1 VSGKARLIQAA
12 KYLAVQLLAYCVDWA
27 VFLALFKVSG
37 AAFFSNLAAKCAALI
52 LAFILHR
59 NFTFNAS
66 RGNSIEQAVSYFS
79 LGVSVSIAS
88 SFLLVLFSRFM
99 PEAAAKLI
107 SDVILI
113 FATFLISKLFIFRS
127 R

>member
-1 VSGKARLIQAA
+1 MSGKAGLIQAS
-12 KYLAVQLLAYCVDWA
+12 KYVAVQLLAYCVDWA
-27 VFLALFKVSG
+27 VFLALFTAFD
-37 AAFFSNLAAKCAALI
+37 AAFFANLAAKCSALVI
-52 LAFILHR
+52 AFILHR

-66 RGNSIEQAVSYFS
+66 SGNSVGQGVSYFS

-88 SFLLVLFSRFM
+88 SFLLVLFSKAM

-113 FATFLISKLFIFRS
+113 FATFLISKFFIFKS
-127 R
+127 K

>member
-1 VSGKARLIQAA
+1 MQAS
-12 KYLAVQLLAYCVDWA
+12 KYLAVQLLAYCIDWA
-27 VFLALFKVSG
+27 VFLALFTVSG

-52 LAFILHR
+52 LAFVLHR

-66 RGNSIEQAVSYFS
+66 SGNSVGQAISYFS

-88 SFLLVLFSRFM
+88 SFLLVLFSKVM

-113 FATFLISKLFIFRS
+113 FATFLISKFIIFRS